1 MRSISN
7 ILWVTTV
14 HLICGGKSLS
24 MRTLTCS
31 NQAILLLQCWYQLQI
46 YLSWWVLGLYYQG
59 SWSLL
64 TPFKCLLNAFNFICN
79 IILRSVERGR
89 STLNAIASNISTY
102 LRILN
107 DVGIRREPSVW
118 LFWRSLRN
126 WEIPVVERL
135 NDLSLFVLEEV
146 TCLQL

>member
-24 MRTLTCS
+24 MGTLTRS
-31 NQAILLLQCWYQLQI
+31 NQAILLLQCGNQLQI
-46 YLSWWVLGLYYQG
+46 DLTWRVLGLDYQG

-64 TPFKCLLNAFNFICN
+64 TPFECFLNAFNFIFK
-79 IILRSVERGR
+79 IILRSVERR
-89 STLNAIASNISTY
+89 RPALNAISSNISTY

-107 DVGIRREPSVW
+107 DVRIRGKSSVW

-126 WEIPVVERL
+126 WEISVVERL
-135 NDLSLFVLEEV
+135 NDLSLFVLEEI
-146 TCLQL
+146 TCL